1 MSLHAL
7 RFGGVVAGILV
18 LIGIGHAMLFHWL
31 RVLAEDARKYLLIH
45 AMRRPIL
52 LMLLIGA
59 LLLILPSAPIS
70 GGVRESLEHALDLGL
85 IAGAAWMLAVF
96 GNALIDTFALRYRL
110 DVADNLLARRIRT
123 RLQVFHHI
131 FLALLVLL
139 AVAVGLMTFPNVRS
153 LGASL
158 LASAGLAGIVVG
170 MAARP
175 ALSNFIAGLQI
186 ALTEPIRIDDVVIV
200 EGEWG
205 NIEEIYA
212 TYVVVKIWDLRR
224 MILPLSYFIEHPFQ
238 NWTRTSADI
247 LGSVFLYT
255 DYRVPVDAL
264 RSELQR
270 ILKSTPLWRG
280 QVAVLQVTD
289 ATEHAVQLRALMD
302 STNSSQSWDL
312 RCLVREKL
320 IAYLQTHYPDSLPRT
335 RVDLEAVSAPVT
347 SFFAPLSKKE
357 AS

>member
-1 MSLHAL
+1 MSPYAL
-7 RFGGVVAGILV
+7 KFGGIVAGLLLV
-18 LIGIGHAMLFHWL
+18 IWIGHAVAFRWM
-31 RVLAEDARKYLLIH
+31 RSLAASTRKYVLLH

-52 LMLLIGA
+52 ATLLLVA
-59 LLLILPSAPIS
+59 LLLALPSAPIS
-70 GGVRESLEHALDLGL
+70 AGLRESFEHLLDLGL
-85 IAGAAWMLAVF
+85 IGCAAWMIAVF
-96 GNALIDTFALRYRL
+96 GNGFIDTVSLRYRV

-123 RLQVFHHI
+123 RLQVFRHL

-139 AVAVGLMTFPNVRS
+139 TLAVALMTFPNVRS

-158 LASAGLAGIVVG
+158 LASAGLAGIVIG

-175 ALSNFIAGLQI
+175 ALSNIIAGLQI
-186 ALTEPIRIDDVVIV
+186 ALTEPIRIDDVVVV

-205 NIEEIYA
+205 RIEQIYA

-264 RSELQR
+264 RAELQR

-302 STNSSQSWDL
+302 SIDSGKSWDL
-312 RCLVREKL
+312 RCLVRERL
-320 IAYLQTHYPDSLPRT
+320 IAFLQTHYPESLPRT
-335 RVDLEAVSAPVT
+335 RAAVTSLLPALSNEEAPVQGR
-347 SFFAPLSKKE
+347 
-357 AS
+357 

>member
-1 MSLHAL
+1 MSPYAL
-7 RFGGVVAGILV
+7 KFGGIVAGLLL
-18 LIGIGHAMLFHWL
+18 LIWIGHAVVFRWM
-31 RVLAEDARKYLLIH
+31 RGLAATTRKYILLH

-52 LMLLIGA
+52 ATLLLVA
-59 LLLILPSAPIS
+59 LLLVLPSAPIS
-70 GGVRESLEHALDLGL
+70 AGLRESFEHLLDLGL
-85 IAGAAWMLAVF
+85 IGCAAWALAVF
-96 GNALIDTFALRYRL
+96 GNGFIDTFALRYRV

-123 RLQVFHHI
+123 RLQVFRHL

-139 AVAVGLMTFPNVRS
+139 TLSVALMTFPNVRS

-158 LASAGLAGIVVG
+158 LASAGLAGIVIG

-175 ALSNFIAGLQI
+175 ALSNIIAGLQI
-186 ALTEPIRIDDVVIV
+186 ALTEPIRIDDVVVV

-205 NIEEIYA
+205 RIEEIYA

-264 RSELQR
+264 RAELQR

-302 STNSSQSWDL
+302 SVDSGKSWDL
-312 RCLVREKL
+312 RCMVREQL
-320 IAYLQTHYPDSLPRT
+320 IAFVQTHYPESLPRT
-335 RVDLEAVSAPVT
+335 RAAVT
-347 SFFAPLSKKE
+347 SLLPRLSNE
-357 AS
+357 DVPVQRG